1 MPPNLD
7 PTNLCPANIAAMRRD
22 AEQRMAKDNEE
33 LETFKIPEGLRLAG
47 NLMLPRGRDLR
58 ATRTFQ
64 PGDLIGRFEGPAVAL
79 PDSPSLKFTCSYC
92 LRTDAEDV
100 KACAACQGARY
111 CSKRCQKADWA
122 LMHKRECKIFKRV
135 KDEGRGVLPTPVRAI
150 IQLMIRPDMANARK
164 HLCISPFEK
173 FSEDDLNDME
183 LQAQAVLKYLDMQP
197 TPGSFEE
204 SKRIS
209 EVMDLGFKLQV
220 NSFNRKDEDT
230 GDSGIFMNLALS
242 MINHSC
248 MPNAF
253 VQFDGRQAILRA
265 NKVIH
270 KDANIEISYIDN
282 NLHKYYRFKTLK
294 ERWHFSCSCKR
305 CKDDLD
311 PHQAALEYPHLDLN
325 ALSLTPDFASTT
337 PKPTMRVADFGA
349 RKLEEIYNA
358 CSAPIPTDPP
368 SKYAEA
374 LRRRWQLCKPLR
386 NAGLFAVEPVPE
398 VLGQATIYL
407 GEHRGD
413 YAGSLAVSSFLVL
426 RSDPFKSP
434 MPFGAARLKGLLL
447 MANLMSNTAPLS
459 GSTSV
464 SSSDAS
470 LKGRIAYALSR
481 MDQATMTQAVLAIAT
496 YWAPRAH
503 SEDWAI
509 YHEAAAQLRDV
520 EGLRG
525 REKERVLI
533 QRWVKDQTDQ
543 EAALFFD
550 YAVLKPVQELAG
562 FALEVMASEFGSDKA

>member
-1 MPPNLD
+1 M
-7 PTNLCPANIAAMRRD
+7 TN
-22 AEQRMAKDNEE
+22 K
-33 LETFKIPEGLRLAG
+33 
-47 NLMLPRGRDLR
+47 
-58 ATRTFQ
+58 
-64 PGDLIGRFEGPAVAL
+64 
-79 PDSPSLKFTCSYC
+79 S
-92 LRTDAEDV
+92 
-100 KACAACQGARY
+100 
-111 CSKRCQKADWA
+111 
-122 LMHKRECKIFKRV
+122 
-135 KDEGRGVLPTPVRAI
+135 
-150 IQLMIRPDMANARK
+150 
-164 HLCISPFEK
+164 
-173 FSEDDLNDME
+173 
-183 LQAQAVLKYLDMQP
+183 
-197 TPGSFEE
+197 
-204 SKRIS
+204 
-209 EVMDLGFKLQV
+209 
-220 NSFNRKDEDT
+220 
-230 GDSGIFMNLALS
+230 
-242 MINHSC
+242 
-248 MPNAF
+248 
-253 VQFDGRQAILRA
+253 IL
-265 NKVIH
+265 
-270 KDANIEISYIDN
+270 DN

-386 NAGLFAVEPVPE
+386 DAGLFAVEPVPE

-509 YHEAAAQLRDV
+509 YHEAAAQLRDI